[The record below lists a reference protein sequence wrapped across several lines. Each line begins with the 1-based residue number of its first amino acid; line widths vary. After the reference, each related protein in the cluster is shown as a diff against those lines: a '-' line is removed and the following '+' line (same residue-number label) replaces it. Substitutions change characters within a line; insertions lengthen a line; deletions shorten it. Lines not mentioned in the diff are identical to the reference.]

1 MKNDSKPY
9 FDEFDFF
16 CKFVEQLWMSDN
28 SWSSRPFTRIYQDPS
43 RLPAIGHHGWPSAGE
58 KSKCLK
64 IPPHVPQ
71 VMIKLPLKCIHR
83 PHSDHLIIQPVPLIT
98 HPICKLEPP
107 NFQPVPSAKQL
118 EGMPSSAIILHNLEK
133 PPRINILKAFKNL
146 EDFNQIRPQESGFQ
160 GSKTQYPQSVTVRI
174 TLQSLNHLCSPPLYL
189 FQLVNIFPVMR
200 SPCLHAVIQMRSH
213 YWLI

>member
-1 MKNDSKPY
+1 MLWRYSHIAITIFINVPLILLPCCYIIISKLAL
-9 FDEFDFF
+9 EK
-16 CKFVEQLWMSDN
+16 CKQGRSFKSVGLI
-28 SWSSRPFTRIYQDPS
+28 FTRIYQDPS

-107 NFQPVPSAKQL
+107 NFQPVPSSKQL
-118 EGMPSSAIILHNLEK
+118 EGMPSSTIILHNLE
-133 PPRINILKAFKNL
+133 
-146 EDFNQIRPQESGFQ
+146 
-160 GSKTQYPQSVTVRI
+160 
-174 TLQSLNHLCSPPLYL
+174 
-189 FQLVNIFPVMR
+189 
-200 SPCLHAVIQMRSH
+200 
-213 YWLI
+213 